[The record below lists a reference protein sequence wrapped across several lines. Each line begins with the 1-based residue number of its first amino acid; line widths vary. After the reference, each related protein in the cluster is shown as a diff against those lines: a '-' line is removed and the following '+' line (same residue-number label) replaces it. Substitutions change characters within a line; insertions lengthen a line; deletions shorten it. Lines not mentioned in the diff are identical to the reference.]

1 MNTFQLRM
9 ITGSAALS
17 AAILLSA
24 CNTAVLRGDAAPAAT
39 DGATADA
46 AAPLPPAASKAD
58 DAAPL
63 ATGLTAT
70 VAAAPAGPEQT
81 ARSLAS
87 EGPGAETQASQS
99 QPEAERDATPE
110 ADIWRK
116 LGRQLFLSRHLTQ
129 RSVKAKLAWY
139 ARNQAYLDR
148 VAERATPYLFHI
160 DGELEKRDMPMELAL
175 LPVVESAFQPFA
187 YSPSHA
193 SGIWQFI
200 PSTGRIYGLKQNWWY
215 DGRRD
220 IVAATTAALNYLEK
234 LNREFDGDWL
244 LALAAYN
251 TGERNVARSIR
262 RNKKKG
268 KETDFFSLRLPRET
282 RGYVPSL
289 LAVAELVANPEQH
302 GVAWTPIKN
311 EPYFA
316 EVDSGGQIDL
326 AVAAELANLDMDE
339 IYKLNPAYNRWAT
352 DPKGPHRLLVPVA
365 MEAAFLEKLAELP
378 ESERASWK
386 RHIIKRGET
395 LGKIAARHRTS
406 VATLKKTNNLRGN
419 LIRTGHSLLI
429 PVARKPGKH
438 YTLSLDNRRL
448 RGLKSAG
455 DGRKYIYTVRRGD
468 TLWDIG
474 RQYGVSVPQ
483 LASWNGISSKRY
495 LRPGQKLNLW
505 LGGAEE
511 KLADGNSKTEAEQGP
526 VAYTVKKGD
535 SLWLIARKFNVTVK
549 QLLAWNNLRK
559 NSFLRPNQTLRV
571 SQSLAQTSGL

>member
-1 MNTFQLRM
+1 MNIFQLRM
-9 ITGSAALS
+9 AAGSAALS
-17 AAILLSA
+17 MAILLSA

-39 DGATADA
+39 DMAAADASAPASTVPSASKADAPEPAATDIATADA
-46 AAPLPPAASKAD
+46 AAD
-58 DAAPL
+58 
-63 ATGLTAT
+63 
-70 VAAAPAGPEQT
+70 PEQAT
-81 ARSLAS
+81 RLLAA
-87 EGPGAETQASQS
+87 EDPGAETRASQS
-99 QPEAERDATPE
+99 QPEAEQEATPE

-116 LGRQLFLSRHLTQ
+116 LSRQLFLPRHLTH
-129 RSVKAKLAWY
+129 RSVKSRLSWY
-139 ARNQAYLDR
+139 AKKQAYLDR

-160 DGELEKRDMPMELAL
+160 VSELEKRDMPMELAL
-175 LPVVESAFQPFA
+175 LPIVESAFQPFA

-234 LNREFDGDWL
+234 LHRQFDGDWL
-244 LALAAYN
+244 LALASYN
-251 TGERNVARSIR
+251 TGERNVARAIR

-302 GVAWTPIKN
+302 GVSWTPIKN

-365 MEAAFLEKLAELP
+365 VETAFLEKLDELP

-474 RQYGVSVPQ
+474 RQYGVSVRQ
-483 LASWNGISSKRY
+483 LAGWNGISSKKY

-505 LGGAEE
+505 LGDDQE
-511 KLADGNSKTEAEQGP
+511 KLADANAKTEQGA
-526 VAYTVKKGD
+526 VAYRVKKGD
-535 SLWLIARKFNVTVK
+535 SLWLIAKKFNVTVK

-571 SQSLAQTSGL
+571 SQSRAQTGGL

>member
-1 MNTFQLRM
+1 MNNIFQLRM
-9 ITGSAALS
+9 ITGSAALGM
-17 AAILLSA
+17 AILLSA
-24 CNTAVLRGDAAPAAT
+24 CNTAVLRGDAAPTTT
-39 DGATADA
+39 DMATADA
-46 AAPLPPAASKAD
+46 VAPAPPALVAAKV
-58 DAAPL
+58 DAAEPAATANAAASMAMAEPAADPL
-63 ATGLTAT
+63 AA
-70 VAAAPAGPEQT
+70 ED
-81 ARSLAS
+81 
-87 EGPGAETQASQS
+87 PGAETQASQS
-99 QPEAERDATPE
+99 QPEAEQEATPE

-116 LGRQLFLSRHLTQ
+116 LSSQLFLPRHLTH
-129 RSVKAKLAWY
+129 RSVKSRLVWY
-139 ARNQAYLDR
+139 AKKQAYLDR

-160 DGELEKRDMPMELAL
+160 VSELEKRDMPMELAL
-175 LPVVESAFQPFA
+175 LPIVESAFQPFA

-234 LNREFDGDWL
+234 LHRQFDGDWL
-244 LALAAYN
+244 LALASYN
-251 TGERNVARSIR
+251 TGERNVARAIR

-289 LAVAELVANPEQH
+289 LAVAELVANPEKH
-302 GVAWTPIKN
+302 GVSWTPIKN

-365 MEAAFLEKLAELP
+365 VETAFLEKLDELP

-474 RQYGVSVPQ
+474 RQYGVSVRQ
-483 LASWNGISSKRY
+483 LAGWNGISSKKY

-505 LGGAEE
+505 LGDDQE
-511 KLADGNSKTEAEQGP
+511 KLADANAKTEQGA
-526 VAYTVKKGD
+526 VAYRVKKGD
-535 SLWLIARKFNVTVK
+535 SLWLIAKKFNVTVK

-571 SQSLAQTSGL
+571 SQSRAQTGGL